1 MSSHPRAYLKAK
13 RVRPFLFRHPWVFS
27 GAIERT
33 EGEPVDGGT
42 VDLLGPSGD
51 FVARGLYNSN
61 SQIVVRLY
69 TWDPAQELDV
79 DFWASRIRSAAELR
93 EGMRQAGTLGPNESC
108 RMINS
113 EGDGLSG
120 LTVDLYPPYAVV
132 QFLSLGLNSR
142 RQEIVPLLGE
152 LVGAPNLYE
161 RSDEPVSRYEGM
173 PARTGVL
180 MGEKPPEVHETHENG
195 FTFRVDLR
203 RGHKTGYYLDQKAN
217 RARAAAYA
225 REGRV
230 LDLFC
235 YTGAFGIHA
244 ARAGASVL
252 AVDESGRALGLAKQ
266 NAEQNG
272 LDGSRYETRKGSA
285 VPVMRQLVEAG
296 ERFDTVIL
304 DPPKFAH
311 SRHELNRA
319 MAGYRE
325 NNVLAFRL
333 VKPNGILFT
342 CSCSGAV
349 TTDAFQGMLHEAA
362 HEAGRD
368 VQTLEVRSQ
377 NADHPV
383 ALACPESR
391 YLKCLVCR
399 AG

>member
-1 MSSHPRAYLKAK
+1 M
-13 RVRPFLFRHPWVFS
+13 
-27 GAIERT
+27 
-33 EGEPVDGGT
+33 EGEPADGDA

-51 FVARGLYNSN
+51 FVARGLFNSN
-61 SQIVVRLY
+61 SQIAVRLY
-69 TWDPAQELDV
+69 TWNPAQELDV
-79 DFWASRIRSAAELR
+79 DFWASRIRSAVDLR
-93 EGMRQAGTLGPNESC
+93 EGMRRAGTLGPDDSC

-142 RQEIVPLLGE
+142 RKEILPLLGE
-152 LVGAPNLYE
+152 LVAPNLYE
-161 RSDEPVSRYEGM
+161 RSDEPISRYEGM
-173 PARTGVL
+173 PARTGVV
-180 MGEKPPEVHETHENG
+180 MGEKPPPLHEIHENG
-195 FTFRVDLR
+195 LTFCVDLR

-230 LDLFC
+230 LDVFC

-252 AVDESGRALGLAKQ
+252 AVDESGYALELARQ
-266 NAEQNG
+266 NAGLNG
-272 LDGSRYETRKGSA
+272 LDESRYATRKGSA
-285 VPVMRQLVEAG
+285 VPVMRRLIEAG
-296 ERFDTVIL
+296 EQFDTVIL
-304 DPPKFAH
+304 DPPKFAR
-311 SRHELNRA
+311 SRHGLDRA
-319 MAGYRE
+319 MRGYRE
-325 NNVLAFRL
+325 INALAFGL
-333 VKPNGILFT
+333 VKPNGLLIT

-349 TTDAFQGMLHEAA
+349 NADAFQDMLHEAV

-368 VQTLEVRSQ
+368 AHVLEVCTQ

-391 YLKCLVCR
+391 YLKCLICR